1 MTTDALDYIAGIN
14 AIRLSG
20 VLEKLKLQNNINEF
34 KMLFK
39 IINVLTDKVFIRE
52 GNFEGSKY
60 RIDKY
65 YPLANI
71 KLMDVADSP
80 DKWTIEILNY
90 VGFLIII
97 YIISNFPDKEVPF
110 TKEEYNSRIGSKYAK
125 LMDEIANKSKSI
137 LEDLEITEYQFPEII
152 VGKFFNKY
160 SDFLTQADIEEFS
173 NVRYVPADPARP
185 ENAE

>member
-14 AIRLSG
+14 AIQLSG
-20 VLEKLKLQNNINEF
+20 VLKKLKLSNNISEF

-39 IINVLTDKVFIRE
+39 IINTLTDKIFIRE

-97 YIISNFPDKEVPF
+97 YIIANVPDKEVPF
-110 TKEEYNSRIGSKYAK
+110 TKEEYNSRIGSRFAK
-125 LMDEIANKSKSI
+125 LMDEITNKSKSI

-160 SDFLTQADIEEFS
+160 SDLLTQADIEEF
-173 NVRYVPADPARP
+173 NKVKYIPANPVKS
-185 ENAE
+185 ENS

>member
-1 MTTDALDYIAGIN
+1 MTADVLDYIAGIS
-14 AIRLSG
+14 AIQLSG
-20 VLEKLKLQNNINEF
+20 VLKKLKLQNNISEF

-60 RIDKY
+60 RIDKH
-65 YPLANI
+65 YPLVNI

-80 DKWTIEILNY
+80 DKWTTEILNY
-90 VGFLIII
+90 VGFLIIV
-97 YIISNFPDKEVPF
+97 YIISTIQDKELPF
-110 TKEEYNSRIGSKYAK
+110 TKEEYNSRIGNKYAK
-125 LMDEIANKSKSI
+125 LMDEITNKSKSI

-160 SDFLTQADIEEFS
+160 SDLLTQAEIEEF
-173 NVRYVPADPARP
+173 NKIRYIPANPTKP
-185 ENAE
+185 LQEE